1 MARVTCHGNFATN
14 YYKEMFVSRRNSR
27 HSGRILPR
35 QQSDYIGKMIKGSLP
50 YISLHRFEPS
60 FITGLILL
68 SALHS
73 SPALAQSGDGTERQD
88 EEIVVIAEYP
98 RGAVVT
104 DVPPVLELDSADI
117 ESFGASSVQDLLTAI
132 SAQTTS
138 SRGRGSGRPIVL
150 INGQRTSGFRE
161 VRDLPP
167 EAIKNVQVFPEE
179 LALQYGYRP
188 DQRVINFI
196 LKDDFAGFSLE
207 GEIGQPTRGDRLHTE
222 YETNITKI
230 GKNSRIN
237 LNLEY
242 QKNTGIS
249 ETDRNIIQS
258 DEGALVKLGDF
269 RSLSASTDNLEFNAN
284 YSRTFENGTALSI
297 NGDYVFDRSQRLQ
310 GLSNAS
316 LDVPATSP
324 FAVSPVDESILRY
337 FPEFGPLRRDV
348 QTHTGKAGAALNG
361 KLSEWR
367 WSLTAEYARE
377 QVDTDTDRSA
387 DVTALQDAIDAG
399 TVDPFSD
406 NLGSFIGPPRT
417 DEARAINQTIDSLAT
432 ISGTVLTLPSGS
444 VTATLR
450 GGYDRE
456 SIDSRD
462 ITDGITTNSNLAR
475 DKFNAG
481 FNIEIPLADE
491 NIEVVEAIGKLSING
506 NLGYSELSD
515 FGGLLEFGFGFNWE
529 PLDGLVFTASAIGEE
544 AAPEIGQLGDPLIT
558 TPNVTIFD
566 FTNGETVLVDIT
578 RGGNLTLPAEKRR
591 DVKMALSYRP
601 KWLDNL
607 SLLVE
612 YNRNNSKNVASSFPI
627 LTPEIEA
634 AFPDRVTRDNDG
646 RLIAIDRR
654 PVNFSEVQRE
664 TVRYG
669 LSFSKR
675 IGQRRGGRGPGARP
689 SGRRGG
695 SERPN
700 RNTAP
705 ASGTP
710 SEASTQA
717 GQQRPQGARSGKP
730 GRRGVNRRRGGR
742 WRVSA
747 YHTIRMQDR
756 ILIRPGVEELDLL
769 DGSATGSNG
778 GSPRHKFELSGGWF
792 NNGIGFRVR
801 GEHQSAT
808 RVNGGLTG
816 SDLRFSDLT
825 TLNMRMFINLN
836 DRGKLT
842 ENVKFLKNSRIAL
855 RVNNIFDDIQDVRDS
870 NGLVPLS
877 YQRGFVDPIGRYVE
891 VSFRKRF

>member
-1 MARVTCHGNFATN
+1 M
-14 YYKEMFVSRRNSR
+14 K
-27 HSGRILPR
+27 
-35 QQSDYIGKMIKGSLP
+35 KGSPP
-50 YISLHRFEPS
+50 YIARCRFELS
-60 FITGLILL
+60 LATGLIL
-68 SALHS
+68 STALHS
-73 SPALAQSGDGTERQD
+73 TPVLAQSEDGTERRD
-88 EEIVVIAEYP
+88 EEIVVIAEYA

-117 ESFGASSVQDLLTAI
+117 DSFGASSVQDLLTAI

-196 LKDDFAGFSLE
+196 LKDDFTGFSLE

-222 YETNITKI
+222 YETNVTRI

-249 ETDRNIIQS
+249 EADRNIIQS
-258 DEGALVKLGDF
+258 DEGAAVNLGDF
-269 RSLSASTDNLEFNAN
+269 RSLSASTDNLEFNTN

-297 NGDYVFDRSQRLQ
+297 NGDFEYDRSRRLQ
-310 GLSNAS
+310 GLPNAS

-324 FAVSPVDESILRY
+324 FAISPVDESILRY

-348 QTHTGKAGAALNG
+348 KTHTGKAGAALNG

-367 WSLTAEYARE
+367 WSLTAEYIRE
-377 QVDTDTDRSA
+377 QIDTTTDRSA
-387 DVTALQDAIDAG
+387 DLAALQTSINAG
-399 TVDPFSD
+399 IVDPFSD
-406 NLGSFIGPPRT
+406 DLGSLIGGPRT

-432 ISGTVLTLPSGS
+432 ISGTLLTLPSGP
-444 VTATLR
+444 VIVTLR

-462 ITDGITTNSNLAR
+462 ITDGVTTNSSLAR
-475 DKFNAG
+475 NDFNTG
-481 FNIEIPLADE
+481 FNFEIPLADE
-491 NIEVVEAIGKLSING
+491 NIDVVDTIGKFSING

-515 FGGLLEFGFGFNWE
+515 FGGLLEFGFGLNWE

-544 AAPEIGQLGDPLIT
+544 AAPEIAQLGNPLIT
-558 TPNVTIFD
+558 TPNVAIFD
-566 FTNGETVLVDIT
+566 FTNGETVLADIT
-578 RGGNLTLPAEKRR
+578 TGGNRNLPAEKRR
-591 DVKMALSYRP
+591 DVKLALSYRP
-601 KWLDNL
+601 KWMDNL

-612 YNRNNSKNVASSFPI
+612 YNRNNSENVATSFPL

-634 AFPDRVTRDNDG
+634 AFQDRVTRDNDG
-646 RLIAIDRR
+646 WLIAIDRR
-654 PVNFSEVQRE
+654 PVTYSEVRRE

-669 LSFSKR
+669 LNFSKR
-675 IGQRRGGRGPGARP
+675 FGQRRGGRTGASGRRERNPNARP
-689 SGRRGG
+689 SGRPGG
-695 SERPN
+695 SARPN
-700 RNTAP
+700 RSPEP
-705 ASGTP
+705 AAGTP
-710 SEASTQA
+710 LETNTQA
-717 GQQRPQGARSGKP
+717 SPQRPQSARSRRP
-730 GRRGVNRRRGGR
+730 GGRGANRRRGGR

-769 DGSATGSNG
+769 NGSATGSNG
-778 GSPRHKFELSGGWF
+778 
-792 NNGIGFRVR
+792 
-801 GEHQSAT
+801 
-808 RVNGGLTG
+808 
-816 SDLRFSDLT
+816 
-825 TLNMRMFINLN
+825 
-836 DRGKLT
+836 
-842 ENVKFLKNSRIAL
+842 
-855 RVNNIFDDIQDVRDS
+855 
-870 NGLVPLS
+870 
-877 YQRGFVDPIGRYVE
+877 
-891 VSFRKRF
+891 